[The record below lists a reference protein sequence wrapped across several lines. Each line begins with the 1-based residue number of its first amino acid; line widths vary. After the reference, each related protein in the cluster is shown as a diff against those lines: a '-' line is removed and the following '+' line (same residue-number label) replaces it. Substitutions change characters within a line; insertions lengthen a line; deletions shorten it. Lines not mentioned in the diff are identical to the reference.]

1 MRRLQRP
8 IPIPPDFGIPMPEPP
23 RSQALPPELS
33 VEEVAELL
41 RTEAPIRLIDVREVW
56 EREIVAL
63 PGAEPLDEALVER
76 LLKSPP
82 GEHRLVFMCHHGIR
96 SLNAAAFFAAQ
107 GITEVYSMAGGIAA
121 WAQRIDPSLPQ
132 Y

>member
-1 MRRLQRP
+1 MASS
-8 IPIPPDFGIPMPEPP
+8 PEPP
-23 RSQALPPELS
+23 SLPPELS

-41 RTEAPIRLIDVREVW
+41 RAEAPIRLIDVREVW
-56 EREIVAL
+56 EREIVSLA
-63 PGAEPLDEALVER
+63 GAEPLDDALVEK

-82 GEHRLVFMCHHGIR
+82 RDHRLVFMCHHGIR

-121 WAQRIDPSLPQ
+121 WAERIDPSLPQ

>member
-1 MRRLQRP
+1 MTQSSKPQSR
-8 IPIPPDFGIPMPEPP
+8 
-23 RSQALPPELS
+23 PPELS

-56 EREIVAL
+56 EREIVSL

-82 GEHRLVFMCHHGIR
+82 RGHQLIFMCHHGIR

-121 WAQRIDPSLPQ
+121 WAERIDPALPQ